1 MLLFN
6 MEIYVIKLNNIVDK
20 NLQNI
25 YTDLILEHQS
35 GFNPPQMTPKQV
47 VPDNAGTKLSYNKQV
62 IGIAPPMVTSHVYG
76 EQEEELDGILKIIQD
91 VENEC
96 TGNSDNIDN
105 AIRNAFAKLKE
116 KLKPTK

>member
-25 YTDLILEHQS
+25 YTDLILEYQS
-35 GFNPPQMTPKQV
+35 GFNPPQRVPNQV